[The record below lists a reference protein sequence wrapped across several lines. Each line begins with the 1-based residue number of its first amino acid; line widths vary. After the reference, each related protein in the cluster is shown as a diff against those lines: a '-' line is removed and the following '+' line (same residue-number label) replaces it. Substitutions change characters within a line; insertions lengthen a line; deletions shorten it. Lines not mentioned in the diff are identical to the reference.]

1 MKKLILLYL
10 TILSCFNSYA
20 QKFSGLLF
28 VDLDKSYR
36 TYSSVNQST
45 LDNVIYFYN
54 SKKTIGF
61 KLDSNTSFIDST
73 STKFEN
79 KYNKIIADYTDDSYS
94 KLIFS
99 DENFTSFVIQE
110 YDLKNNKIS
119 SNEIYFD
126 IFSRK
131 FLQVFYLDSTLYIL
145 SFSTANR
152 SLYITTYKDGKTEE
166 KNILFAGN
174 DLKFIDKFNNY
185 CFDKVNLEFQL
196 KFINSKT
203 KYINS
208 NTKHLAKCYLQ
219 NAHFYAT
226 IDDINSTEILNIDL
240 NTKKVEFKSLKNELA
255 TSSIATN
262 SILVENQL
270 YHAALVKEDFQLTV
284 YDLNG
289 NLLKKYKLSEIQN
302 PYFFNEIPIGTL
314 NVSDKKTFL
323 KKNDKNSFS
332 LVGFKNYENVLLLI
346 GSETNASLPKES
358 PYRQSNYAQIGG
370 MTGGLVGSLIG
381 AIIDYNSS
389 LNSNSLQDFL
399 FKGYSFN
406 QIQLNSSNEIVNSP
420 KNQFSIIKLKNEI
433 INSDKNM
440 LPLLFNLNEDFF
452 FGYYEKKEKKYF
464 IKKFYN

>member
-99 DENFTSFVIQE
+99 DENFTSFIIQE

-152 SLYITTYKDGKTEE
+152 SLYITSYKDGKTEE

-174 DLKFIDKFNNY
+174 DLRFIDKFNNY

-226 IDDINSTEILNIDL
+226 IDDINSTEILNVDL

-262 SILVENQL
+262 SILLENQL

-289 NLLKKYKLSEIQN
+289 NLLKKHKLSEIQN
-302 PYFFNEIPIGTL
+302 PFFFNEIPIGTL

-370 MTGGLVGSLIG
+370 MTGGFVGSLIG

-399 FKGYSFN
+399 FRGYSFN

-452 FGYYEKKEKKYF
+452 FGYYVKKEKKYF

>member
-10 TILSCFNSYA
+10 TLLSCYNSYA

-61 KLDSNTSFIDST
+61 KLDSNTAFIDST